1 MPTSFPTQE
10 IKKPTLFLIKV
21 TKPINF
27 IAWHCRILFSTYLYI
42 TAQMSKKSR
51 KISKIFKKIIEKLQ
65 KSPILYIF
73 CYFFSGR
80 TLCRSTTRHFSP
92 IGRHGFFLRAFRGF
106 IVLSNKERHGGRVS
120 CLQEKY
126 SKFSQKTFGNKIPG
140 GDFVPIAPPIP
151 HRMFLN

>member
-80 TLCRSTTRHFSP
+80 TLCRSTTRFFAP
-92 IGRHGFFLRAFRGF
+92 IGRHGFFYGLSGVSLFCRTRSAMEGASVVYRKNTRRGF
-106 IVLSNKERHGGRVS
+106 CSHSPSN
-120 CLQEKY
+120 
-126 SKFSQKTFGNKIPG
+126 P
-140 GDFVPIAPPIP
+140 A
-151 HRMFLN
+151 